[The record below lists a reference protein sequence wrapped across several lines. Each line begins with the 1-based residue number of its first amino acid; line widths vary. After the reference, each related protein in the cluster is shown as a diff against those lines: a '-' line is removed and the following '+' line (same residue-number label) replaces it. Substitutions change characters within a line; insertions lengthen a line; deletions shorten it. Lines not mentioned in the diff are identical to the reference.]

1 MTASHIGQRKESHP
15 KREHVFSHT
24 NTQQPTPLNLWKK
37 HSHLFLISSE
47 QGTQEWQVG
56 TGAASHF
63 WRMFSKERSLLKL
76 PCKQPSVGV
85 LIFPSFLVWRDR
97 TPHPGP
103 FIYGNFNRNSC
114 LFASVLIEAFQLQ
127 AKKTLHIS
135 QEHLS
140 LSITIGLNI
149 PGAVF
154 QSVSFIFLVLTIIP
168 YSKSNMTEIM
178 YKKRNSSTKYA
189 FMLYLLCVIEL
200 HRAQKERLL
209 KYNALRQRLI

>member
-1 MTASHIGQRKESHP
+1 VFNSLFICRLSGITNSQMTASHIGQRKESHP

-114 LFASVLIEAFQLQ
+114 LFASVLIEAFL
-127 AKKTLHIS
+127 TTG
-135 QEHLS
+135 QENIAHLPRTPIAS
-140 LSITIGLNI
+140 
-149 PGAVF
+149 
-154 QSVSFIFLVLTIIP
+154 
-168 YSKSNMTEIM
+168 
-178 YKKRNSSTKYA
+178 
-189 FMLYLLCVIEL
+189 
-200 HRAQKERLL
+200 
-209 KYNALRQRLI
+209 YNNWS